1 MGSHGIVQPSPLLDE
16 DDSLGQCVEDLSV
29 QELVSELAVE
39 ALVVAVLPRT
49 ARLYVERL
57 DTDSAQPPPNQL
69 CCELRPVVRTQM
81 LGWTVASKEIG
92 ENLDNIMGSSPS
104 SDLDRQA
111 LPRVLV
117 EHGQQLQRSTVVGA
131 RAHEVVGPDMVLVS
145 WPESDARTIIEPQ
158 SAPFRLPPG
167 HFEPLLPP
175 DPLHTLV
182 VHLPALDTQQVRDLP
197 ISVPA
202 EPTRQSHHVRA

>member
-1 MGSHGIVQPSPLLDE
+1 MWSNCVVLPSPSFCQYLHLLE
-16 DDSLGQCVEDLSV
+16 RIKDLPV
-29 QELVSELAVE
+29 QQLIPQFPVE

-92 ENLDNIMGSSPS
+92 ENLDNIMGAHPS